1 MKRRTTSRPHQEAG
15 QVGGIEVLPLALLVF
30 VAGALLVANAWAVV
44 DAKMAAS
51 AAAREAARAYAE
63 VPSGMGQDGAWAG
76 AVTAA
81 RDTLVAYEM
90 PPERVSL
97 HPLAAPDPLRCA
109 RVVVEAGITV
119 PFITVPWL
127 GAFGEG
133 FVVRARH
140 SELVDPFRSGLEGDG
155 CA

>member
-1 MKRRTTSRPHQEAG
+1 MKPNSGKMGHHEAG

-30 VAGALLVANAWAVV
+30 VAGALLVTNAWAVV

-51 AAAREAARAYAE
+51 AAAREATRAYAE
-63 VPSGMGQDGAWAG
+63 VPAGMDQEGAWAR
-76 AVTAA
+76 ATMAA
-81 RDTLVAYEM
+81 QDTLLAYEV
-90 PPERVSL
+90 PPERISL
-97 HPLAAPDPLRCA
+97 QPLAAPDPLRCA
-109 RVVVEAGITV
+109 RVVIEAGVAV

-127 GAFGEG
+127 GGFGEG

-155 CA
+155 CV

>member
-1 MKRRTTSRPHQEAG
+1 MIGRTESPQSEAG

-30 VAGALLVANAWAVV
+30 LAGALLVANAWAVV

-51 AAAREAARAYAE
+51 AAAREAARTYAE
-63 VPSGMGQDGAWAG
+63 VPVGMGQDGAWAR
-76 AVTAA
+76 AALAA
-81 RDTLVAYEM
+81 RDTFVAYEM
-90 PPERVSL
+90 PQDRVSVQAL
-97 HPLAAPDPLRCA
+97 SAPDPQRCA
-109 RVVVEAGITV
+109 RVVVEAGVTV

-127 GAFGEG
+127 GGFGEG

>member
-1 MKRRTTSRPHQEAG
+1 MSRRSEDPGREAG

-51 AAAREAARAYAE
+51 AAAREAARTYAE
-63 VPSGMGQDGAWAG
+63 VPAGMGQEGAWG
-76 AVTAA
+76 RAA
-81 RDTLVAYEM
+81 LAAQDTFVAYEM
-90 PPERVSL
+90 PQDRVSL
-97 HPLAAPDPLRCA
+97 NALAAPDPQRCA
-109 RVVVEAGITV
+109 RVVVEATVTV
-119 PFITVPWL
+119 PFITVPWV
-127 GAFGEG
+127 GGFGEG